1 MIPEHLTEV
10 KIKEHHD
17 ERVAA
22 ELEAA
27 GFDPEDKD
35 KLWTIPGAMKRVSA
49 GIHDD
54 WLAHVSFR
62 DGTAQREQRRK
73 AKLKG
78 VTEDDGR
85 HDSEDDGE
93 AVDADN

>member
-1 MIPEHLTEV
+1 MIPEHLTEA

-27 GFDPEDKD
+27 GFDPSDTE
-35 KLWTIPGAMKRVSA
+35 KLWDIPGAVKRVSA

-73 AKLKG
+73 DKLLKKG
-78 VTEDDGR
+78 
-85 HDSEDDGE
+85 SED
-93 AVDADN
+93 

>member
-1 MIPEHLTEV
+1 MIPEHLTET

-27 GFDPEDKD
+27 GFGPDDKD

-54 WLAHVSFR
+54 WLAHISSE
-62 DGTAQREQRRK
+62 TEHTRRRSNNEK
-73 AKLKG
+73 P
-78 VTEDDGR
+78 
-85 HDSEDDGE
+85 
-93 AVDADN
+93 N